1 MEPNQ
6 ARLRRDTRDPPFID
20 HLRVNRSTMK
30 LAVITPNDTERRH
43 FWVQEI
49 GRLSGNFGDDA
60 DRLQDQLSDDVS
72 EGGIA
77 RLLGHL
83 RLCGVILEE
92 FGHDSSEEKMYS
104 KYTDI
109 VIHEAFKA
117 IGLTSAVLQERS
129 G

>member
-1 MEPNQ
+1 
-6 ARLRRDTRDPPFID
+6 
-20 HLRVNRSTMK
+20 MK

-83 RLCGVILEE
+83 RLCGAILEE

-129 G
+129 R